1 MTKIMKEIFSRFGLS
16 VKKMILRYIIL
27 TETTRKRLGKSTSL
41 FGLNLASLKKGEF
54 EKVDYIS
61 NSYYF

>member
-1 MTKIMKEIFSRFGLS
+1 MKEIFSRFGLS

-27 TETTRKRLGKSTSL
+27 TETPRKRLGKSTSL

-54 EKVDYIS
+54 
-61 NSYYF
+61 